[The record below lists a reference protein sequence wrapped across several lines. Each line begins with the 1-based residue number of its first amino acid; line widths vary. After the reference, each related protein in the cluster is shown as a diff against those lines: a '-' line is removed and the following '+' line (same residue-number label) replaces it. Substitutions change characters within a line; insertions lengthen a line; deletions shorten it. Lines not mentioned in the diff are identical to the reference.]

1 MAESM
6 SSEELQQLIAGY
18 VLYDLSPEEAATLE
32 QLMATNPAIAQEVD
46 RLQQSLELAYAPE
59 AVQPPDHLRAAVLNA
74 AAATTQPAQ
83 AAAGLS
89 VVPPA
94 SATSSQPGRRR
105 GWLTGLGAVAALLI
119 LGLGISNIMLW
130 RALQA
135 TRNQM
140 QAADVLTV
148 SLEPAAGSSA
158 EAATAMVRLD
168 LDNLEATLDVDNL
181 PPLPEGQ
188 VYVLWTVLQPNAPFT
203 TDDKNAILTEVFT
216 AENQGD
222 GGVAISLPGV
232 YRDLDWIKAI
242 AITVE
247 AADSPQQHRSSPI
260 LIEML

>member
-1 MAESM
+1 
-6 SSEELQQLIAGY
+6 
-18 VLYDLSPEEAATLE
+18 
-32 QLMATNPAIAQEVD
+32 
-46 RLQQSLELAYAPE
+46 
-59 AVQPPDHLRAAVLNA
+59 
-74 AAATTQPAQ
+74 
-83 AAAGLS
+83 
-89 VVPPA
+89 
-94 SATSSQPGRRR
+94 
-105 GWLTGLGAVAALLI
+105 
-119 LGLGISNIMLW
+119 MLW